1 MRNYIRYIVILVL
14 IIAGGLLII
23 SVVNRFTEPDTSKVD
38 NSAKTEE
45 KETKDTTNP
54 TLDVEPT
61 APEEDQSSNE
71 SQVEETTPETDTTTT
86 SDQDTQTTDTTTP
99 STDTQT
105 TTETDNYN
113 ITVPDTGTEESI
125 IFSILGLT
133 IITGGIYF
141 IRKNQLQSK

>member
-45 KETKDTTNP
+45 KETKDITDP

-86 SDQDTQTTDTTTP
+86 SDQDTQTSDT
-99 STDTQT
+99 T

>member
-14 IIAGGLLII
+14 IIAGSLLII

-45 KETKDTTNP
+45 KETKDITDP

-71 SQVEETTPETDTTTT
+71 SQVEETAPKTDTTTT
-86 SDQDTQTTDTTTP
+86 SDQDTQTSDTTT
-99 STDTQT
+99 
-105 TTETDNYN
+105 TEKDNYN

>member
-45 KETKDTTNP
+45 KETKDITDP

-71 SQVEETTPETDTTTT
+71 SQVEETAPETDTTTT
-86 SDQDTQTTDTTTP
+86 SDQDTQTSDT
-99 STDTQT
+99 T

>member
-45 KETKDTTNP
+45 KETKDITDP

-71 SQVEETTPETDTTTT
+71 SQVEETAPKTNTTTT
-86 SDQDTQTTDTTTP
+86 SDQDTQTSDT
-99 STDTQT
+99 T

>member
-45 KETKDTTNP
+45 KETKDITDP

-71 SQVEETTPETDTTTT
+71 SQVEETAPKTDTTTT
-86 SDQDTQTTDTTTP
+86 SDQDTQTSDT
-99 STDTQT
+99 T

-133 IITGGIYF
+133 IITGGIYL

>member
-45 KETKDTTNP
+45 KETKDTTDP

-71 SQVEETTPETDTTTT
+71 SQVEETAPKTNTTTT
-86 SDQDTQTTDTTTP
+86 SDQDTQTSDT
-99 STDTQT
+99 T

>member
-45 KETKDTTNP
+45 KETKDTTDP

-86 SDQDTQTTDTTTP
+86 SDQDTQTSDT
-99 STDTQT
+99 T

-113 ITVPDTGTEESI
+113 ITVPDTGTEEPI

>member
-45 KETKDTTNP
+45 KETKDTTDP

-71 SQVEETTPETDTTTT
+71 SQVEETTPKTDTTTT
-86 SDQDTQTTDTTTP
+86 SDQDTQTSDTTT
-99 STDTQT
+99 
-105 TTETDNYN
+105 TEKDNYN
-113 ITVPDTGTEESI
+113 ITVPDTGTEEPI

>member
-45 KETKDTTNP
+45 KETKDITDP

-71 SQVEETTPETDTTTT
+71 SQVEETAPKTDTTTT
-86 SDQDTQTTDTTTP
+86 SDQDTQTSDT
-99 STDTQT
+99 T

-113 ITVPDTGTEESI
+113 ITVPDTGTEEPI

>member
-45 KETKDTTNP
+45 KETKDITDP

-71 SQVEETTPETDTTTT
+71 SQVEETAPETDTTTT
-86 SDQDTQTTDTTTP
+86 SDQDTQTSDTTT
-99 STDTQT
+99 
-105 TTETDNYN
+105 TEKDNYN
-113 ITVPDTGTEESI
+113 ITVPDTGTEEPI

>member
-45 KETKDTTNP
+45 KETKDITDP

-71 SQVEETTPETDTTTT
+71 SQVEETAPKTDTTTT

-99 STDTQT
+99 
-105 TTETDNYN
+105 ETDNYN
-113 ITVPDTGTEESI
+113 ITVPDTGTEEPI

>member
-45 KETKDTTNP
+45 KETKDTTDP

-71 SQVEETTPETDTTTT
+71 SQVEETAPKTDTTTT

-105 TTETDNYN
+105 TTEKDNYN

>member
-45 KETKDTTNP
+45 KETKDITDP

-71 SQVEETTPETDTTTT
+71 SQVEETAPKTDTTTT
-86 SDQDTQTTDTTTP
+86 SDQDTQTSDT
-99 STDTQT
+99 T

>member
-38 NSAKTEE
+38 NSTKTEE
-45 KETKDTTNP
+45 KETKDITDP

-71 SQVEETTPETDTTTT
+71 SQVEETAPKTDTTTT

-105 TTETDNYN
+105 TPETDNYN
-113 ITVPDTGTEESI
+113 ITVPDTGTEEPI

>member
-45 KETKDTTNP
+45 KETKDITDP

-71 SQVEETTPETDTTTT
+71 SQVEETAPKTDTTTT
-86 SDQDTQTTDTTTP
+86 SDQDTQTSDTTTP
-99 STDTQT
+99 
-105 TTETDNYN
+105 ETDNYN
-113 ITVPDTGTEESI
+113 ITVPDTGTEEPI

>member
-38 NSAKTEE
+38 NSAKTKE
-45 KETKDTTNP
+45 KETKDLTDP

-71 SQVEETTPETDTTTT
+71 SQVEETAPKTDTTTT

-105 TTETDNYN
+105 TPETDNYN
-113 ITVPDTGTEESI
+113 ITVPDTGTEEPI

>member
-45 KETKDTTNP
+45 KETKDTTDP
-54 TLDVEPT
+54 TLEVEPT

-86 SDQDTQTTDTTTP
+86 SDQDTQTSDT
-99 STDTQT
+99 T

-113 ITVPDTGTEESI
+113 ITVPDTGTEEPI

>member
-45 KETKDTTNP
+45 KETKDTTEE

-86 SDQDTQTTDTTTP
+86 SDQDTQTSDT
-99 STDTQT
+99 T

-113 ITVPDTGTEESI
+113 ITVPDTGTEEPI

>member
-45 KETKDTTNP
+45 KETKDTTDP

-71 SQVEETTPETDTTTT
+71 SQVEETTPKTDTTTT
-86 SDQDTQTTDTTTP
+86 SDQDTQTSDT
-99 STDTQT
+99 T

>member
-45 KETKDTTNP
+45 KETKDTTDP

-71 SQVEETTPETDTTTT
+71 SQVEETAPKTDTTTT
-86 SDQDTQTTDTTTP
+86 SDQDTQTSDT
-99 STDTQT
+99 T

>member
-45 KETKDTTNP
+45 KETKDTTEE

-71 SQVEETTPETDTTTT
+71 SQVEETAPKTDTTTT
-86 SDQDTQTTDTTTP
+86 SDQDTQTSDT
-99 STDTQT
+99 T